1 MKNEVTIRVFEVVG
15 SDLCVASD
23 DGERVFNRI
32 ANALNEKC
40 RVNLCFA
47 NVATLTS
54 AFLNTA
60 VGQLYGRFS
69 EDQIRSGL
77 GVSDMEEDDLI
88 LLKRVVDTAKE
99 YFRDPERI
107 KAVRMSVL
115 EEDDAE

>member
-1 MKNEVTIRVFEVVG
+1 MLNEVTIRVFEVVG

-23 DGERVFNRI
+23 DGERIYDRI
-32 ANALNEKC
+32 AHALGEERK
-40 RVNLCFA
+40 VNLSFA
-47 NVATLTS
+47 NVANLTS

-60 VGQLYGRFS
+60 VGQLYGKFS
-69 EDQIRSGL
+69 EEQIHSGL
-77 GVSDMEEDDLI
+77 RVSDMEADDQV

-107 KAVRMSVL
+107 MAARRSAL